1 MQQSRVKNNHTMSNT
16 EQIAHVRA
24 LEDGSYEAQP
34 LLDHL
39 HGVAELAQSYA
50 EHITDYPEF
59 GEIGYLLG
67 LLHDL
72 GKYQEGFQRYI
83 RQQSGLDPTLNGW
96 RTPHSPAGARYAY
109 ELKQVGGNQQL
120 LKILSLCI
128 GAHHRGLYDDSEWRG
143 QVIEPSDTKRAVAN
157 LVKGLKPEASQLEEL
172 LHKAS
177 LDKVTTVWNE
187 LDEKNYQLL
196 VRMLFSCLV
205 DADCL
210 DTERFMSPD
219 KSLVRQSAK
228 ASLEQMRAQLE
239 EYVSHFN
246 REGRINEA
254 RAAFLDQCRTHG
266 RTAKRKIYSL
276 TLPTGAGKTV
286 SSMMW
291 ALEHAIAQGCE
302 RIIYVIPYTSI
313 ITQTAQTFRDIFGA
327 DQVLEHHSDVD
338 AKERLDEAMEYTKLM
353 TENWDVPLVV
363 TTNVQFF
370 ESLYAHRVSRCRKLH
385 NICNSVVVFDEVQMF
400 PPRLLN
406 PILRVVESLHYA
418 FRVEPL
424 FCTATLPVFDKDILS
439 DSKRIGHEFFF
450 LEERIQEVVPYDA
463 GRFAPFDKVRYHWDL
478 LKLSTEELAE
488 RLTEH
493 ESFLCIVNS
502 RNDAARLYTALQ
514 AQDKSGEGLIHL
526 SRRMCSAHI
535 QERIEEIRRR
545 LKAGEPVR
553 VVSTQLVEAGVD
565 LDFPVVYRAMA
576 GLDSVMQ
583 AAGRCNREGRMAEP
597 GEVYIFR
604 LTDGTDIPGEMSWA
618 QGALEDLLD
627 RLTEQGAPQRA
638 EIERYYKA
646 FYNDVDCF
654 DNKKDKEVSKLLWDE
669 GDDRCEELRFD
680 YETASENFKYIEN
693 QDTPIVIPYGD
704 AGKAIIKKLQSN
716 LPLTR
721 QEYRQMNRLTV
732 GLKQKDCLTLRG
744 SISVSEGGIAYLTD
758 DKLYSAETGIQI
770 IDQTLIFMGV

>member
-1 MQQSRVKNNHTMSNT
+1 MNDT

-24 LEDGSYEAQP
+24 LEDGSYEMQP

-50 EHITDYPEF
+50 ERITTYPEF
-59 GEIGYLLG
+59 GKIGYLLG
-67 LLHDL
+67 ILHDL
-72 GKYQEGFQRYI
+72 GKYQAGFQRYI
-83 RQQSGLDPTLNGW
+83 RQQSGLDRTLNGW

-109 ELKQVGGNQQL
+109 NLKQAGGNQQL

-143 QVIEPSDTKRAVAN
+143 QVVRSSDTERAVAN
-157 LVKGLKPEASQLEEL
+157 LVKGLQPEASQLEEL

-177 LDKVTTVWNE
+177 LDKAAKAWNKI
-187 LDEKNYQLL
+187 DEDDYQLL

-205 DADCL
+205 DADFL

-219 KSLVRQSAK
+219 KSLVRQNAK
-228 ASLEQMRAQLE
+228 ASLKEMRKQLE

-246 REGRINEA
+246 CEGRINEA
-254 RAAFLDQCRTHG
+254 RAAFLDQCRNHG
-266 RTAKRKIYSL
+266 RTAQRKIYSL

-338 AKERLDEAMEYTKLM
+338 VKERPDEAMEYTKLM
-353 TENWDVPLVV
+353 TENWNVPLVV

-406 PILRVVESLHYA
+406 PILRVVESLHSA

-450 LEERIQEVVPYDA
+450 LKEPVQEVVPYDA
-463 GRFAPFDKVRYHWDL
+463 KLFAPFDKVSYHWDL
-478 LKLSTEELAE
+478 LRLSTEELAE
-488 RLTEH
+488 RLAQH

-502 RNDAARLYTALQ
+502 RNDAAHLYAALK

-535 QERIEEIRRR
+535 QERLEEIRHR

-604 LTDGTDIPGEMSWA
+604 LDETVSPGEMGWA

-627 RLTEQGAPQRA
+627 QLAEQGAPQR
-638 EIERYYKA
+638 EDIERYYKA

-654 DNKKDKEVSKLLWDE
+654 DKKKDKEVSKLLWDVD
-669 GDDRCEELRFD
+669 DDRCEELRFD
-680 YETASENFKYIEN
+680 YETASEYFKYIED
-693 QDTPIVIPYGD
+693 QSTSIVVPYD
-704 AGKAIIKKLQSN
+704 KAGIAIIKKLQSN
-716 LPLTR
+716 IPLTR
-721 QEYRQMNRLTV
+721 QEYRQMNRLTIS
-732 GLKQKDCLTLRG
+732 LYEKDCLTLG
-744 SISVSEGGIAYLTD
+744 SSISVSECGIAYLAD

>member
-1 MQQSRVKNNHTMSNT
+1 MSNT
-16 EQIAHVRA
+16 KQIAHVRA
-24 LEDGSYEAQP
+24 LKDGSYETQP

-50 EHITDYPEF
+50 ERITDYPEL

-72 GKYQEGFQRYI
+72 GKYQAGFQRYI
-83 RQQSGLDPTLNGW
+83 RQQSGLDPTLKGW

-109 ELKQVGGNQQL
+109 DLKQVGGNQQL

-128 GAHHRGLYDDSEWRG
+128 GAHHRGLYNASEWKG
-143 QVIEPSDTKRAVAN
+143 QVVDSSDTERAVAN
-157 LVKGLKPEASQLEEL
+157 LVKGLQPEASQLEEL

-177 LDKVTTVWNE
+177 LDKAATAWNE
-187 LDEKNYQLL
+187 QYQEDYQLL

-205 DADCL
+205 DADFL
-210 DTERFMSPD
+210 DTERFMTPD

-228 ASLEQMRAQLE
+228 ASLKQMRTQLE

-254 RAAFLDQCRTHG
+254 RAAFLDQCRNHG

-291 ALEHAIAQGCE
+291 ALEHAIAQRCE

-313 ITQTAQTFRDIFGA
+313 ITQTAQTFREIFGA

-338 AKERLDEAMEYTKLM
+338 VKERPDEALEYTKLM

-424 FCTATLPVFDKDILS
+424 FCTATLPVFDKNILA

-450 LEERIQEVVPYDA
+450 LEEPIQEVVPYDA
-463 GRFAPFDKVRYHWDL
+463 ERFAPFDKVRYHWDP

-502 RNDAARLYTALQ
+502 RKDADRLYTALQ
-514 AQDKSGEGLIHL
+514 AQEKASEGLIHL

-535 QERIEEIRRR
+535 QKRIEEIRRR

-597 GEVYIFR
+597 GEAYIFS
-604 LTDGTDIPGEMSWA
+604 LTDGTNALGEMNWA

-627 RLTEQGAPQRA
+627 RLAEQGAPQRE

-646 FYNDVDCF
+646 FYNDVTSF
-654 DNKKDKEVSKLLWDE
+654 DNKKDKEVSKRLWDV
-669 GDDRCEELRFD
+669 DDERCEELRFD
-680 YETASENFKYIEN
+680 YETASEYFRYIEN

-704 AGKAIIKKLQSN
+704 EGKAIIKKLQSN

-732 GLKQKDCLTLRG
+732 GLKQNDCLTLG
-744 SISVSEGGIAYLTD
+744 SSISVSESGIAYLTD
-758 DKLYSAETGIQI
+758 DKLYSTKTGIQI
-770 IDQTLIFMGV
+770 IDQTSTFMTA

>member
-1 MQQSRVKNNHTMSNT
+1 MSNT

-24 LEDGSYEAQP
+24 LEDGSYETQP

-50 EHITDYPEF
+50 ERITDYPEL

-109 ELKQVGGNQQL
+109 DLKQAGGSQQL

-128 GAHHRGLYDDSEWRG
+128 GAHHRGLYNDSEWRG
-143 QVIEPSDTKRAVAN
+143 QVVSSSDTKRAVAN
-157 LVKGLKPEASQLEEL
+157 LVKGLRPEANQLEEL

-177 LDKVTTVWNE
+177 LDKVATMWDK
-187 LDEKNYQLL
+187 LDEEDYQLL

-228 ASLEQMRAQLE
+228 ASLEQMLAQLE

-338 AKERLDEAMEYTKLM
+338 AKERADEAMEYTKLM

-424 FCTATLPVFDKDILS
+424 FCTATLPVFDKNILA

-450 LEERIQEVVPYDA
+450 LEEPIQEVVPYDA
-463 GRFAPFDKVRYHWDL
+463 ERFAPFDKVRYHWDPL
-478 LKLSTEELAE
+478 RLSTEELAE
-488 RLTEH
+488 RLGEH

-502 RNDAARLYTALQ
+502 RKDAARLYAALQ
-514 AQDKSGEGLIHL
+514 AQDKSSEGLIHL

-535 QERIEEIRRR
+535 QKRIEEIRHR
-545 LKAGEPVR
+545 LKDGEPVR
-553 VVSTQLVEAGVD
+553 VVSTPLVEAGVD

-583 AAGRCNREGRMAEP
+583 AAGRCNREGRMAAP

-627 RLTEQGAPQRA
+627 RLSEQGAPQRA
-638 EIERYYKA
+638 EIERYYQA

-669 GDDRCEELRFD
+669 GDDRCEGLRFE
-680 YETASENFKYIEN
+680 YETASENFRYIEN

-732 GLKQKDCLTLRG
+732 GLKQKDCLTLG
-744 SISVSEGGIAYLTD
+744 SSISVSECGIAYLAN

>member
-1 MQQSRVKNNHTMSNT
+1 MSNT

-24 LEDGSYEAQP
+24 LEDGSYETQP

-50 EHITDYPEF
+50 ERITDYPEL

-72 GKYQEGFQRYI
+72 GKYQAGFQRYI
-83 RQQSGLDPTLNGW
+83 RQESGLDPTLNGW

-109 ELKQVGGNQQL
+109 DLKQAGGSQQL

-128 GAHHRGLYDDSEWRG
+128 GAHHRGLYNDSEWRG
-143 QVIEPSDTKRAVAN
+143 QVVSSSDTKRAVAN
-157 LVKGLKPEASQLEEL
+157 LVKGLRPEANQLKEL

-177 LDKVTTVWNE
+177 LDKVATMWNE

-254 RAAFLDQCRTHG
+254 RAAFLDQCRNHG
-266 RTAKRKIYSL
+266 RTAQRKIYSL

-338 AKERLDEAMEYTKLM
+338 AKERPDEALEYTKLM

-424 FCTATLPVFDKDILS
+424 FCTATLPVFDKNILS

-450 LEERIQEVVPYDA
+450 LEEPIQEVVPYDA
-463 GRFAPFDKVRYHWDL
+463 ELFAPFDKVRYHWDL
-478 LKLSTEELAE
+478 LRLSTEELAE
-488 RLTEH
+488 RLAQH

-502 RNDAARLYTALQ
+502 RKDAARLYTALQ
-514 AQDKSGEGLIHL
+514 AQEKASEGLIHL

-604 LTDGTDIPGEMSWA
+604 LTDVTDIPGEMSWA

-627 RLTEQGAPQRA
+627 RLSEQGAPQRA
-638 EIERYYKA
+638 EIERYYQA
-646 FYNDVDCF
+646 FYNDVNSF
-654 DNKKDKEVSKLLWDE
+654 DNKKTQKEDKRVSPLLWDV
-669 GDDRCEELRFD
+669 DDKRCVGLRFE
-680 YETASENFKYIEN
+680 YETASENFRYIEN

-732 GLKQKDCLTLRG
+732 GLKQKDCLTLG
-744 SISVSEGGIAYLTD
+744 SSISVSECGIAYLAD

>member
-1 MQQSRVKNNHTMSNT
+1 MSNT

-24 LEDGSYEAQP
+24 LEDGSYETQP

-50 EHITDYPEF
+50 ERITDYPEL

-109 ELKQVGGNQQL
+109 DLKQAGTNKRL

-128 GAHHRGLYDDSEWRG
+128 GAHHRGLYNDSEWRG
-143 QVIEPSDTKRAVAN
+143 QVVSSSDTKRAVAN
-157 LVKGLKPEASQLEEL
+157 LVKGLRPEAHQLEEL

-177 LDKVTTVWNE
+177 LDKVTTIWDE

-205 DADCL
+205 DADFL

-254 RAAFLDQCRTHG
+254 RAAFLNQCRNHG
-266 RTAKRKIYSL
+266 RTAQRKIYSL

-338 AKERLDEAMEYTKLM
+338 AKERPDEALEYTKLM

-424 FCTATLPVFDKDILS
+424 FCTATLPVFDKNILA

-450 LEERIQEVVPYDA
+450 LEEPIQEVVPYDA
-463 GRFAPFDKVRYHWDL
+463 ERFAPFDKVRYHWDPL
-478 LKLSTEELAE
+478 RLSTEELAE
-488 RLTEH
+488 RLGEH
-493 ESFLCIVNS
+493 ESILCIVNS
-502 RNDAARLYTALQ
+502 RKDAARLYAALK

-535 QERIEEIRRR
+535 QKRIEEIRHR
-545 LKAGEPVR
+545 LKDGEPVR
-553 VVSTQLVEAGVD
+553 VVSTPLVEAGVD

-627 RLTEQGAPQRA
+627 RLTEQGAPQRG
-638 EIERYYKA
+638 EIERYYQA
-646 FYNDVDCF
+646 FYNDVNSF
-654 DNKKDKEVSKLLWDE
+654 DNKKTQKEDKRVSPLLWDV
-669 GDDRCEELRFD
+669 DDKRCEGLRFE
-680 YETASENFKYIEN
+680 YETASENFRYIEN

-704 AGKAIIKKLQSN
+704 AGRAIIKKLQSN

-744 SISVSEGGIAYLTD
+744 SISVNEGGIAYLTD
-758 DKLYSAETGIQI
+758 DTLYSTETGIQI
-770 IDQTLIFMGV
+770 IDQTSTFMTA

>member
-1 MQQSRVKNNHTMSNT
+1 MNNT

-24 LEDGSYEAQP
+24 LADGSYETQP

-50 EHITDYPEF
+50 ERITDYPEL

-109 ELKQVGGNQQL
+109 DLKQAGGNQQL

-128 GAHHRGLYDDSEWRG
+128 GAHHRGLYDDAEWRG
-143 QVIEPSDTKRAVAN
+143 QVVSSSDTKRAVAD
-157 LVKGLKPEASQLEEL
+157 LVKGLQPEAHQLEEL

-177 LDKVTTVWNE
+177 LDKVATVWDKLYE
-187 LDEKNYQLL
+187 EDYQLL

-205 DADCL
+205 DADFL

-219 KSLVRQSAK
+219 KSLVRQNAK
-228 ASLEQMRAQLE
+228 ASLKQMRAQLE
-239 EYVSHFN
+239 KYVSHFN

-254 RAAFLDQCRTHG
+254 RAAFLDQCRNHG

-338 AKERLDEAMEYTKLM
+338 AKERADEALEYTKLM

-424 FCTATLPVFDKDILS
+424 FCTATLPVFDKNILA

-450 LEERIQEVVPYDA
+450 LKERIQEVVPYDA
-463 GRFAPFDKVRYHWDL
+463 ERFAPFDKVRYHWDPL
-478 LKLSTEELAE
+478 RLSTEELAE
-488 RLTEH
+488 RLGEH
-493 ESFLCIVNS
+493 KSFLCIVNS
-502 RNDAARLYTALQ
+502 RKDAARLHAALK
-514 AQDKSGEGLIHL
+514 AQDKSSEGLIHL

-535 QERIEEIRRR
+535 QERIEEIRHR
-545 LKAGEPVR
+545 LKDGEPVR
-553 VVSTQLVEAGVD
+553 VVSTPLVEAGVD

-627 RLTEQGAPQRA
+627 RLTEQGAPQRG
-638 EIERYYKA
+638 EIERYYQA
-646 FYNDVDCF
+646 FYNDVNSF
-654 DNKKDKEVSKLLWDE
+654 DNKKTQKEDKRVSPLLWDV
-669 GDDRCEELRFD
+669 DDKRCEGLRFE
-680 YETASENFKYIEN
+680 YETASENFRYIEN

-732 GLKQKDCLTLRG
+732 GLKQKDCLTLG
-744 SISVSEGGIAYLTD
+744 SSISVSECGIAYLAD

>member
-1 MQQSRVKNNHTMSNT
+1 MSNT

-24 LEDGSYEAQP
+24 LENGSYETQP

-50 EHITDYPEF
+50 ERITDYPEL

-72 GKYQEGFQRYI
+72 GKYQAGFQRYI

-109 ELKQVGGNQQL
+109 DLKQVGGNQQL

-143 QVIEPSDTKRAVAN
+143 QVVRSSDTERAVAD
-157 LVKGLKPEASQLEEL
+157 LVRGLQPEASQLEEP

-177 LDKVTTVWNE
+177 LDKVATVWNE
-187 LDEKNYQLL
+187 LDEDDYQLL

-205 DADCL
+205 DADFL
-210 DTERFMSPD
+210 DTERFMTPD
-219 KSLVRQSAK
+219 KSLVRQNAK
-228 ASLEQMRAQLE
+228 ASPEEMRKQLEQMRAQLE

-254 RAAFLDQCRTHG
+254 RAAFLDQCRNHG
-266 RTAKRKIYSL
+266 RTAQRKIYSL

-338 AKERLDEAMEYTKLM
+338 VKERPDEALEYTKLM

-424 FCTATLPVFDKDILS
+424 FCTATLPVFDKNILA

-450 LEERIQEVVPYDA
+450 LEEPIQEVVPYDA
-463 GRFAPFDKVRYHWDL
+463 ERFAPFDKVRYHWDPL
-478 LKLSTEELAE
+478 RLSTEELAE

-502 RNDAARLYTALQ
+502 RKDAARLYTALQ
-514 AQDKSGEGLIHL
+514 AQEKASEGLIHL

-535 QERIEEIRRR
+535 QKRIEEIRHR

-597 GEVYIFR
+597 GEVYIFS
-604 LTDGTDIPGEMSWA
+604 LTDGTNALGEMNWA

-627 RLTEQGAPQRA
+627 RLAEQGAPQRE
-638 EIERYYKA
+638 EIECYYKA

-654 DNKKDKEVSKLLWDE
+654 DNRMTRREDKRISPLLWDVD
-669 GDDRCEELRFD
+669 DDRCEELRFD
-680 YETASENFKYIEN
+680 YETASEYFRYIEN

-704 AGKAIIKKLQSN
+704 EGKAIIKKLQSN

-732 GLKQKDCLTLRG
+732 GLKQNDCLTLG
-744 SISVSEGGIAYLTD
+744 SSISVSESGIAYLTD
-758 DKLYSAETGIQI
+758 DKLYSTKTGIQI
-770 IDQTLIFMGV
+770 IDQTSTFMTA

>member
-1 MQQSRVKNNHTMSNT
+1 MSNT

-24 LEDGSYEAQP
+24 LEDGSYETQP

-39 HGVAELAQSYA
+39 HGVAEMAQSYA
-50 EHITDYPEF
+50 ERITDYPEL

-72 GKYQEGFQRYI
+72 GKYQAGFQRYI

-109 ELKQVGGNQQL
+109 DLKHVGGNQLL

-143 QVIEPSDTKRAVAN
+143 QVVEPRDTERAVAD
-157 LVKGLKPEASQLEEL
+157 LVRGLQPEASQLEEL

-177 LDKVTTVWNE
+177 LDKVATVWNE
-187 LDEKNYQLL
+187 LDEDDYQLL

-205 DADCL
+205 DADFL
-210 DTERFMSPD
+210 DTERFMTPD
-219 KSLVRQSAK
+219 KSLVRQNAK
-228 ASLEQMRAQLE
+228 ASLKQMRAQLE

-254 RAAFLDQCRTHG
+254 RAAFLDQCRNHG

-291 ALEHAIAQGCE
+291 ALEHAIAKGCE

-338 AKERLDEAMEYTKLM
+338 IKERPDEAMEYTKLM
-353 TENWDVPLVV
+353 TENWDVPLIV

-424 FCTATLPVFDKDILS
+424 FCTATLPVFDEDILS
-439 DSKRIGHEFFF
+439 DTNRIGHEFFF
-450 LEERIQEVVPYDA
+450 LEEPIQEVVPYDA
-463 GRFAPFDKVRYHWDL
+463 KLFAPFDKVRYHWDPL
-478 LKLSTEELAE
+478 RLSTEELAE
-488 RLTEH
+488 RLIEH

-514 AQDKSGEGLIHL
+514 AQEKSGEGLIHL

-597 GEVYIFR
+597 GEVYIFS
-604 LTDGTDIPGEMSWA
+604 LTDGTNALGEMSWA
-618 QGALEDLLD
+618 QGALEDLLN
-627 RLTEQGAPQRA
+627 RLAQQGAPQRE

-654 DNKKDKEVSKLLWDE
+654 DNKKDKEVSKRLWGEDN
-669 GDDRCEELRFD
+669 DRCEELRFD
-680 YETASENFKYIEN
+680 YETASGYFKYIED
-693 QDTPIVIPYGD
+693 QSTAIVVPYGD

-732 GLKQKDCLTLRG
+732 SLYEKDCLTLG
-744 SISVSEGGIAYLTD
+744 SSISVSESGIAYLAD
-758 DKLYSAETGIQI
+758 DKLYSAKTGIQI

>member
-1 MQQSRVKNNHTMSNT
+1 MSNT

-24 LEDGSYEAQP
+24 LEDGSYETQP

-39 HGVAELAQSYA
+39 HGVAEMAQSYA
-50 EHITDYPEF
+50 ERITDYPEL

-72 GKYQEGFQRYI
+72 GKYQAGFQRYI
-83 RQQSGLDPTLNGW
+83 RQQSGLDPTLSGW

-109 ELKQVGGNQQL
+109 DLTQEGGNQQL

-143 QVIEPSDTKRAVAN
+143 QVVEPRDTERAVAD
-157 LVKGLKPEASQLEEL
+157 LVRGLQPEASQLEEL

-177 LDKVTTVWNE
+177 LDKVATVWNE
-187 LDEKNYQLL
+187 LDEDDYQLL

-205 DADCL
+205 DADFL

-219 KSLVRQSAK
+219 KSFARQNAK
-228 ASLEQMRAQLE
+228 ASLKEMRAQLE

-254 RAAFLDQCRTHG
+254 RAAFLDQCRNHG

-291 ALEHAIAQGCE
+291 ALEHAIAKGCE

-338 AKERLDEAMEYTKLM
+338 VKERADEAMEYTKLM
-353 TENWDVPLVV
+353 TENWDVPLIV

-424 FCTATLPVFDKDILS
+424 FCTATLPVFDEDILS
-439 DSKRIGHEFFF
+439 DTNRIGHEFFF
-450 LEERIQEVVPYDA
+450 LEEPIQEVVPYDA
-463 GRFAPFDKVRYHWDL
+463 KLFAPFDKVRYHWDPL
-478 LKLSTEELAE
+478 RLSTEELAE
-488 RLTEH
+488 RLTKH

-502 RNDAARLYTALQ
+502 RNDAARLYTALH

-535 QERIEEIRRR
+535 QERIEEIRHR

-597 GEVYIFR
+597 GEVYIFS
-604 LTDGTDIPGEMSWA
+604 LTDGTNALGEMSWA

-627 RLTEQGAPQRA
+627 RLAQQGAPQRE

-654 DNKKDKEVSKLLWDE
+654 DNKKDKEVSKRLWGEDN
-669 GDDRCEELRFD
+669 DRCEELRFD
-680 YETASENFKYIEN
+680 YETASEFFRYIED
-693 QDTPIVIPYGD
+693 QSTSIVVPYGKE
-704 AGKAIIKKLQSN
+704 GKAIVKKLQSN
-716 LPLTR
+716 IPLTR

-732 GLKQKDCLTLRG
+732 SLYEKDCLTLG
-744 SISVSEGGIAYLTD
+744 SSISVSESGIAYLAD

>member
-1 MQQSRVKNNHTMSNT
+1 MNDT

-24 LEDGSYEAQP
+24 LENGSYETQP

-50 EHITDYPEF
+50 ERITDDPEL

-72 GKYQEGFQRYI
+72 GKYQDGFQRYI
-83 RQQSGLDPTLNGW
+83 RQQSGLDPTLSGW
-96 RTPHSPAGARYAY
+96 RTPHSPAGAHYAY
-109 ELKQVGGNQQL
+109 DLKQVGGNQQL

-128 GAHHRGLYDDSEWRG
+128 GAHHRGLYDASEWKG
-143 QVIEPSDTKRAVAN
+143 QVVDSSDTKRAVAN
-157 LVKGLKPEASQLEEL
+157 LVKGLQPEASQLEEL

-177 LDKVTTVWNE
+177 LDKVAKAWNKI
-187 LDEKNYQLL
+187 DEDDYQLL
-196 VRMLFSCLV
+196 IRMLFSCLV

-239 EYVSHFN
+239 ESVSHFN

-254 RAAFLDQCRTHG
+254 RAAFLDQCRNHG
-266 RTAKRKIYSL
+266 RTAQRKIYSL

-327 DQVLEHHSDVD
+327 NQVLEHHSDVD
-338 AKERLDEAMEYTKLM
+338 VKERPDEALEYTKLM

-406 PILRVVESLHYA
+406 PILRVVESLHSA

-424 FCTATLPVFDKDILS
+424 FCTATLPVFDENILS

-450 LEERIQEVVPYDA
+450 LKEPVQEVVPYDA
-463 GRFAPFDKVRYHWDL
+463 KLFAPFDKVRYHWDPL
-478 LKLSTEELAE
+478 RLSTEELAE
-488 RLTEH
+488 QLAQH

-502 RNDAARLYTALQ
+502 RKDAARLYAALK
-514 AQDKSGEGLIHL
+514 AQDKSCEGLIHL

-604 LTDGTDIPGEMSWA
+604 LTDGTDTLGEMSWA
-618 QGALEDLLD
+618 QGALEDRLD
-627 RLTEQGAPQRA
+627 RLAEQGAPQRE

-646 FYNDVDCF
+646 FYNDVGSF

-669 GDDRCEELRFD
+669 GDDRCEGLRFD
-680 YETASENFKYIEN
+680 YETASEYFRYIEN

-716 LPLTR
+716 IPLTR
-721 QEYRQMNRLTV
+721 QEYRQMNRLTIS
-732 GLKQKDCLTLRG
+732 LYENDCLTLG
-744 SISVSEGGIAYLTD
+744 SSISVSESGIAYLTD
-758 DKLYSAETGIQI
+758 DKLYSTETGIQI
-770 IDQTLIFMGV
+770 ID

>member
-1 MQQSRVKNNHTMSNT
+1 MNDT

-24 LEDGSYEAQP
+24 LENGSYETQP

-50 EHITDYPEF
+50 ERITDDPEL

-83 RQQSGLDPTLNGW
+83 RQQSGLDPTLSGW

-109 ELKQVGGNQQL
+109 NLKQVGGNQQL

-128 GAHHRGLYDDSEWRG
+128 GAHHRGLYDASEWKG
-143 QVIEPSDTKRAVAN
+143 QVVDSSDTKRAVAN

-172 LHKAS
+172 LYKAS
-177 LDKVTTVWNE
+177 LDKVAKAWNKI
-187 LDEKNYQLL
+187 DEDDYQLL

-205 DADCL
+205 DADFL
-210 DTERFMSPD
+210 DTERFMTPD

-254 RAAFLDQCRTHG
+254 RAAFLDQCRNHG
-266 RTAKRKIYSL
+266 RTAQRKIYSL

-338 AKERLDEAMEYTKLM
+338 VKERPDEAMEYTKLM

-406 PILRVVESLHYA
+406 PILRVVESLHSA

-439 DSKRIGHEFFF
+439 DSKRFGHEFFF
-450 LEERIQEVVPYDA
+450 LKEPVQEVVPYDA
-463 GRFAPFDKVRYHWDL
+463 KLFAPFDKVRYHWDL

-488 RLTEH
+488 RLAQH

-502 RNDAARLYTALQ
+502 RNDAARLYAALK

-535 QERIEEIRRR
+535 QERLEEIRRR

-604 LTDGTDIPGEMSWA
+604 LTDGTDTLGEMSWA

-627 RLTEQGAPQRA
+627 RLAEQEAPQRA

-654 DNKKDKEVSKLLWDE
+654 DNKKDKEVSKRLW
-669 GDDRCEELRFD
+669 GDYNDRCEELRFD
-680 YETASENFKYIEN
+680 YETASEFFKYIED
-693 QDTPIVIPYGD
+693 QSTSIVVPYD
-704 AGKAIIKKLQSN
+704 KAGIAIIKKLQSN
-716 LPLTR
+716 IPLTR

-732 GLKQKDCLTLRG
+732 SLYENDCLTLG
-744 SISVSEGGIAYLTD
+744 SSISVSESGIAYLTD
-758 DKLYSAETGIQI
+758 DKLYSTKTGIQI
-770 IDQTLIFMGV
+770 IDQTSTFMTA

>member
-1 MQQSRVKNNHTMSNT
+1 MSNT

-24 LEDGSYEAQP
+24 LEDGSYETQP

-39 HGVAELAQSYA
+39 YGVAELAQSYA
-50 EHITDYPEF
+50 ERITTYPEL
-59 GEIGYLLG
+59 GEIGCLLG

-109 ELKQVGGNQQL
+109 DLKQVGGNQQL

-128 GAHHRGLYDDSEWRG
+128 GAHHRGLYNDSEWRG
-143 QVIEPSDTKRAVAN
+143 QVVSSSDTKRAVAN
-157 LVKGLKPEASQLEEL
+157 LVKGLQPEASQLEEL

-177 LDKVTTVWNE
+177 LDKAAAVWDE
-187 LDEKNYQLL
+187 LNEKNYQLL

-254 RAAFLDQCRTHG
+254 RAAFLDQCRNHG
-266 RTAKRKIYSL
+266 RTAQRKIYSL

-338 AKERLDEAMEYTKLM
+338 AKERSDEALEYTKLM

-370 ESLYAHRVSRCRKLH
+370 ESLYANRVSRCRKLH

-406 PILRVVESLHYA
+406 PILRVVESLHSA
-418 FRVEPL
+418 FRVDPL

-463 GRFAPFDKVRYHWDL
+463 ERFAPFDKVRYHWNPL
-478 LKLSTEELAE
+478 RLSTEELAE
-488 RLTEH
+488 RLGEH

-502 RNDAARLYTALQ
+502 RKDAARLHAALK
-514 AQDKSGEGLIHL
+514 AQDKSSEGLIHL

-535 QERIEEIRRR
+535 QERIEEIRHR
-545 LKAGEPVR
+545 LKDGEPVR
-553 VVSTQLVEAGVD
+553 VVSTPLVEAGVD

-604 LTDGTDIPGEMSWA
+604 LTDVTDIPGEMSWA

-627 RLTEQGAPQRA
+627 RLSEQGAPQRA
-638 EIERYYKA
+638 EIERYYQA
-646 FYNDVDCF
+646 FYNDVNSF
-654 DNKKDKEVSKLLWDE
+654 DNKKTQKEDKRVSPLLWDV
-669 GDDRCEELRFD
+669 DDKRCEGLRFE
-680 YETASENFKYIEN
+680 YETASENFRYIEN

-704 AGKAIIKKLQSN
+704 AGKAIIKKLQNN

-732 GLKQKDCLTLRG
+732 GLKQKDCLTLEG
-744 SISVSEGGIAYLTD
+744 SISVNDSGIAYLTD
-758 DKLYSAETGIQI
+758 DKLYSTETGIQI
-770 IDQTLIFMGV
+770 IDRTSTFETA

>member
-1 MQQSRVKNNHTMSNT
+1 MNDT

-24 LEDGSYEAQP
+24 LEDSSYETQA

-50 EHITDYPEF
+50 ERITDYPEL

-83 RQQSGLDPTLNGW
+83 RQQSGLDPTLSGW

-109 ELKQVGGNQQL
+109 DLKQVGGNQQL

-128 GAHHRGLYDDSEWRG
+128 GAHHRGLYNASEWKG
-143 QVIEPSDTKRAVAN
+143 QVVDSSDTKRAVAD
-157 LVKGLKPEASQLEEL
+157 LVKGLKLEASQLEEL

-177 LDKVTTVWNE
+177 LDKVTKAWNKIE
-187 LDEKNYQLL
+187 EEDYQLL

-205 DADCL
+205 DADFL

-228 ASLEQMRAQLE
+228 ASLKQMRAQLE

-254 RAAFLDQCRTHG
+254 RAAFLDQCRNHG

-338 AKERLDEAMEYTKLM
+338 VKERLDEALEYTKLM

-406 PILRVVESLHYA
+406 PILRVVESLHSA

-439 DSKRIGHEFFF
+439 DSKRIGHKFFF
-450 LEERIQEVVPYDA
+450 LEEPIQEVVPYDA
-463 GRFAPFDKVRYHWDL
+463 KLFAPFDKVRYHWDP

-488 RLTEH
+488 RLAQH

-514 AQDKSGEGLIHL
+514 AQEKSGEGLIHL

-597 GEVYIFR
+597 GEVYIFS
-604 LTDGTDIPGEMSWA
+604 LTDGTNALGEMNWA

-627 RLTEQGAPQRA
+627 RLAEQGAPQRE
-638 EIERYYKA
+638 EIECYYKA
-646 FYNDVDCF
+646 FYNDVVSF
-654 DNKKDKEVSKLLWDE
+654 DNKKDKEVSKRLWGEDN
-669 GDDRCEELRFD
+669 DRCEELRFD
-680 YETASENFKYIEN
+680 YETASEYFKYIED
-693 QDTPIVIPYGD
+693 QSTSIVVPYD
-704 AGKAIIKKLQSN
+704 KAGKAIIKKLQSN

-732 GLKQKDCLTLRG
+732 SLYENDCLTLEG
-744 SISVSEGGIAYLTD
+744 SISVNDSGIAYLTD
-758 DKLYSAETGIQI
+758 DKLYSTETGIQI
-770 IDQTLIFMGV
+770 IDQTSTFMTA

>member
-1 MQQSRVKNNHTMSNT
+1 MSNT

-24 LEDGSYEAQP
+24 LEDGSYETQP

-50 EHITDYPEF
+50 ERITDYPEL

-109 ELKQVGGNQQL
+109 DLKQAGGSQQL

-128 GAHHRGLYDDSEWRG
+128 GAHHRGLYNDSEWRG
-143 QVIEPSDTKRAVAN
+143 QVVSSSDTKRAVAN
-157 LVKGLKPEASQLEEL
+157 LVKGLRPEAHQLEEL

-177 LDKVTTVWNE
+177 LDKVTTIWDE

-205 DADCL
+205 DADFL

-254 RAAFLDQCRTHG
+254 RAAFLDQCRNHG

-338 AKERLDEAMEYTKLM
+338 AKERPDEALEYTKLM

-424 FCTATLPVFDKDILS
+424 FCTATLPVFDKNILA

-450 LEERIQEVVPYDA
+450 LEEPIQEVVPYDA
-463 GRFAPFDKVRYHWDL
+463 ERFAPFDKVRYHWDPL
-478 LKLSTEELAE
+478 RLSTEELAE
-488 RLTEH
+488 RLGEH

-502 RNDAARLYTALQ
+502 RKDAARLYAALK

-535 QERIEEIRRR
+535 QKRIEEIHHR
-545 LKAGEPVR
+545 LKDGEPVR
-553 VVSTQLVEAGVD
+553 VVSTPLVEAGVD

-627 RLTEQGAPQRA
+627 RLSEQGAPQRA
-638 EIERYYKA
+638 EIECYYKA

-654 DNKKDKEVSKLLWDE
+654 DNRMTRREDKRISKLLWDVD
-669 GDDRCEELRFD
+669 DDRCKELRFD
-680 YETASENFKYIEN
+680 YETASEYFKYIED
-693 QDTPIVIPYGD
+693 QSTSIVVPYD
-704 AGKAIIKKLQSN
+704 KAGKAIIKKLQSN
-716 LPLTR
+716 LSLTR

-732 GLKQKDCLTLRG
+732 GLYENDCLTLG
-744 SISVSEGGIAYLTD
+744 SSISVSESGIAYLTD
-758 DKLYSAETGIQI
+758 DKLYSTETGIQI
-770 IDQTLIFMGV
+770 IDRTLIFTTA

>member
-1 MQQSRVKNNHTMSNT
+1 MNDT
-16 EQIAHVRA
+16 EQIAHVRV
-24 LEDGSYEAQP
+24 LEDDSYETQP

-50 EHITDYPEF
+50 ERITDDPEL

-72 GKYQEGFQRYI
+72 GKYQEGFQCYI

-109 ELKQVGGNQQL
+109 DLKQVGGNQQL

-143 QVIEPSDTKRAVAN
+143 QVVRSSDTKRAVAN
-157 LVKGLKPEASQLEEL
+157 LVKGLKLEASQLEEL

-177 LDKVTTVWNE
+177 LDKATKAWNKI
-187 LDEKNYQLL
+187 DEDDYQLL
-196 VRMLFSCLV
+196 IRMLFSCLV
-205 DADCL
+205 DADFL

-219 KSLVRQSAK
+219 KSLARQSAK
-228 ASLEQMRAQLE
+228 ASLKEMRKKLE

-254 RAAFLDQCRTHG
+254 RAAFLDQCRNHG
-266 RTAKRKIYSL
+266 RTAQRKIYSL

-313 ITQTAQTFRDIFGA
+313 ITQTAQTFREIFGV

-338 AKERLDEAMEYTKLM
+338 VKERPDEAMEYTKLM
-353 TENWDVPLVV
+353 TENWDVPLIV

-450 LEERIQEVVPYDA
+450 LEEPVQEVVPYDA
-463 GRFAPFDKVRYHWDL
+463 ERFAPFDKVRYHWDPL
-478 LKLSTEELAE
+478 RLSTEELAE
-488 RLTEH
+488 RLAQH

-514 AQDKSGEGLIHL
+514 AQDKSGDGLIHL

-597 GEVYIFR
+597 GEVYIFS
-604 LTDGTDIPGEMSWA
+604 LTDGTKALGEMSWA

-627 RLTEQGAPQRA
+627 RLAEQGAPQRE

-654 DNKKDKEVSKLLWDE
+654 DNKRDKEVSKQLWDVD
-669 GDDRCEELRFD
+669 DDRCEELRFD
-680 YETASENFKYIEN
+680 YETASEYFKYIED
-693 QDTPIVIPYGD
+693 QSTSIVVPYD
-704 AGKAIIKKLQSN
+704 KAGKAIIKKLQSN
-716 LPLTR
+716 IPLTR
-721 QEYRQMNRLTV
+721 QEYRQMNRLTIS
-732 GLKQKDCLTLRG
+732 LYENDCLTLG
-744 SISVSEGGIAYLTD
+744 SSISVSESGIAYLTD
-758 DKLYSAETGIQI
+758 DKLYSTKTGIQV
-770 IDQTLIFMGV
+770 IDQTSTFMTA

>member
-1 MQQSRVKNNHTMSNT
+1 MSNT

-24 LEDGSYEAQP
+24 LEDGSYETQP

-50 EHITDYPEF
+50 ERITDYPEL
-59 GEIGYLLG
+59 GEIGYMLG

-72 GKYQEGFQRYI
+72 GKYQAGFQRYI

-109 ELKQVGGNQQL
+109 DLKQAGGNQQL

-143 QVIEPSDTKRAVAN
+143 QVVSSSDTKRAVAN
-157 LVKGLKPEASQLEEL
+157 LVKGLQPEASQLEEL

-177 LDKVTTVWNE
+177 LDKVTTVWDE

-196 VRMLFSCLV
+196 VRILFSCLV
-205 DADCL
+205 DADFL

-338 AKERLDEAMEYTKLM
+338 AKERLDEALEYTKLM

-439 DSKRIGHEFFF
+439 DSKRFGHEFFF
-450 LEERIQEVVPYDA
+450 LKEPVQEVVPYDA
-463 GRFAPFDKVRYHWDL
+463 ELFAPFDKVRYHWDL

-488 RLTEH
+488 RLGEH

-502 RNDAARLYTALQ
+502 RDDAARLYAALQ
-514 AQDKSGEGLIHL
+514 VQDKSVEGLIHL

-535 QERIEEIRRR
+535 QERIEEIRHR
-545 LKAGEPVR
+545 LKDGEPVR
-553 VVSTQLVEAGVD
+553 VISTPLVEAGVD

-627 RLTEQGAPQRA
+627 RLSEQGTPQRA
-638 EIERYYKA
+638 EIERYYQA
-646 FYNDVDCF
+646 FYNDVNSF

-669 GDDRCEELRFD
+669 GDDRCEGLRFED
-680 YETASENFKYIEN
+680 ETASENFRYIEN

-732 GLKQKDCLTLRG
+732 GLKQKDCLTLG
-744 SISVSEGGIAYLTD
+744 SSISVSECGIAYLAD

-770 IDQTLIFMGV
+770 IDQTSTFLKV

>member
-1 MQQSRVKNNHTMSNT
+1 MNDT
-16 EQIAHVRA
+16 EQIAHVRV
-24 LEDGSYEAQP
+24 LEDDSYETQP

-39 HGVAELAQSYA
+39 HGVAEMAQSYA
-50 EHITDYPEF
+50 ERITDYPEL

-120 LKILSLCI
+120 IKILSLCI

-143 QVIEPSDTKRAVAN
+143 QVVRSSDTERAVAN
-157 LVKGLKPEASQLEEL
+157 LVKGLKLEASQLEEL

-177 LDKVTTVWNE
+177 LDKATKAWNKI
-187 LDEKNYQLL
+187 DEDDYQLL
-196 VRMLFSCLV
+196 IRMLFSCLV
-205 DADCL
+205 DADFL

-219 KSLVRQSAK
+219 KSLARQSAK
-228 ASLEQMRAQLE
+228 ASLKEMRKKLE

-254 RAAFLDQCRTHG
+254 RAAVLDQCRNPG
-266 RTAKRKIYSL
+266 RTAQRKIYSL

-313 ITQTAQTFRDIFGA
+313 ITQTAQTFREIFGV

-338 AKERLDEAMEYTKLM
+338 VKERPDEAMEYTKLM
-353 TENWDVPLVV
+353 TENWDVPLIV

-385 NICNSVVVFDEVQMF
+385 HICNSVVVFDEVQMF

-450 LEERIQEVVPYDA
+450 LEEPVQEVVPYDVE
-463 GRFAPFDKVRYHWDL
+463 RFAPFDKVRYHWDPL
-478 LKLSTEELAE
+478 RLSTEELAE
-488 RLTEH
+488 RLAQH

-502 RNDAARLYTALQ
+502 RKDAARLYAALQ
-514 AQDKSGEGLIHL
+514 AQDKSGDGLIHL

-597 GEVYIFR
+597 GEVYIFS
-604 LTDGTDIPGEMSWA
+604 LTDGTNALGEMSWA

-627 RLTEQGAPQRA
+627 RLAEQGTPQRE
-638 EIERYYKA
+638 EIERYYRA

-654 DNKKDKEVSKLLWDE
+654 DNKRDKEVSKRLWDVD
-669 GDDRCEELRFD
+669 DDRCEELRFD
-680 YETASENFKYIEN
+680 YETASEYFKYIED
-693 QDTPIVIPYGD
+693 QSTSIVVPYD
-704 AGKAIIKKLQSN
+704 KAGKAIIKKLQSN
-716 LPLTR
+716 IPLTR
-721 QEYRQMNRLTV
+721 QEYRQMNRLTIS
-732 GLKQKDCLTLRG
+732 LYENDCLTLG
-744 SISVSEGGIAYLTD
+744 SSISVSESGIAYLTD
-758 DKLYSAETGIQI
+758 DKLYSTKTGIQI
-770 IDQTLIFMGV
+770 IDQTSTFMTA

>member
-1 MQQSRVKNNHTMSNT
+1 MSNT

-24 LEDGSYEAQP
+24 LEDGSYETQP

-39 HGVAELAQSYA
+39 HGVAEMAQSYA
-50 EHITDYPEF
+50 ERITDYPEL

-72 GKYQEGFQRYI
+72 GKYQAGFQRYI

-96 RTPHSPAGARYAY
+96 RTPHSPAGARYTY
-109 ELKQVGGNQQL
+109 DLKHVGGNQLL

-143 QVIEPSDTKRAVAN
+143 QVVEPRDTERAVAD
-157 LVKGLKPEASQLEEL
+157 LVRGLQPEASQLEEL

-177 LDKVTTVWNE
+177 LDKVATVWNE
-187 LDEKNYQLL
+187 LDEDDYQLL

-205 DADCL
+205 DADFL
-210 DTERFMSPD
+210 DTERFMTPD
-219 KSLVRQSAK
+219 KSLVRQNVK
-228 ASLEQMRAQLE
+228 ASLKQMRAQLE

-254 RAAFLDQCRTHG
+254 RAAFLDQCRNHG

-291 ALEHAIAQGCE
+291 ALEHAIAKGCE

-338 AKERLDEAMEYTKLM
+338 IKERPDEAMEYTKLM
-353 TENWDVPLVV
+353 TENWDVPLIV

-406 PILRVVESLHYA
+406 PILRVVESLHNV

-424 FCTATLPVFDKDILS
+424 FCTATLPVFDEDILS
-439 DSKRIGHEFFF
+439 DTNRIGHEFFF
-450 LEERIQEVVPYDA
+450 LKESIQEVVPYDA
-463 GRFAPFDKVRYHWDL
+463 KLFAPFDKVRYNWDL

-514 AQDKSGEGLIHL
+514 AQEKSGEGLIHL

-597 GEVYIFR
+597 GEVYIFS
-604 LTDGTDIPGEMSWA
+604 LTDGTNALGEMSWA
-618 QGALEDLLD
+618 QGALEDLLN
-627 RLTEQGAPQRA
+627 RLAQQGAPQRE

-654 DNKKDKEVSKLLWDE
+654 DNKRDKEVSKRLWGEDN
-669 GDDRCEELRFD
+669 DRCEELRFD
-680 YETASENFKYIEN
+680 YETASEYFKYIEN
-693 QDTPIVIPYGD
+693 QDTPIVVPYD
-704 AGKAIIKKLQSN
+704 KAGKAIIKKLQSN

-732 GLKQKDCLTLRG
+732 SLYEKDCLTLG
-744 SISVSEGGIAYLTD
+744 SSISVSESGIAYLAD

>member
-1 MQQSRVKNNHTMSNT
+1 M
-16 EQIAHVRA
+16 
-24 LEDGSYEAQP
+24 
-34 LLDHL
+34 
-39 HGVAELAQSYA
+39 AELAQSYA
-50 EHITDYPEF
+50 ERITDDREI

-72 GKYQEGFQRYI
+72 GKYQAGFQRYI
-83 RQQSGLDPTLNGW
+83 RQQSGLDPTLSGW

-109 ELKQVGGNQQL
+109 DLKHVGGNQLL

-143 QVIEPSDTKRAVAN
+143 QVVRSSDTERAVAD
-157 LVKGLKPEASQLEEL
+157 LVRGLQPEASQLEEL

-177 LDKVTTVWNE
+177 LDKVATVWNE
-187 LDEKNYQLL
+187 LDEDDYQLL

-205 DADCL
+205 DADFL
-210 DTERFMSPD
+210 DTERFMTPD

-228 ASLEQMRAQLE
+228 ASPEEMRKQLEEMRAQLE

-254 RAAFLDQCRTHG
+254 RAAFLDQCRNHG

-291 ALEHAIAQGCE
+291 ALEHAIAKGCE

-338 AKERLDEAMEYTKLM
+338 IKERPDEAMEYTKLM
-353 TENWDVPLVV
+353 TENWDVPLIV

-424 FCTATLPVFDKDILS
+424 FCTATLPVFDEDILS
-439 DSKRIGHEFFF
+439 DTNRIGHEFFF
-450 LEERIQEVVPYDA
+450 LEEPIQEVVPYDA
-463 GRFAPFDKVRYHWDL
+463 KLFAPFDKVRYHWDPL
-478 LKLSTEELAE
+478 RLSTEELAE
-488 RLTEH
+488 RLTKH

-502 RNDAARLYTALQ
+502 RNDAARLYTALH
-514 AQDKSGEGLIHL
+514 AQEKSGEGLIHL

-597 GEVYIFR
+597 GEVYIFS
-604 LTDGTDIPGEMSWA
+604 LTDGTNALGEMSWA
-618 QGALEDLLD
+618 QGALEDLLN
-627 RLTEQGAPQRA
+627 RLAQQGAPQRE

-654 DNKKDKEVSKLLWDE
+654 DNKKDKEVSKRLWGEDN
-669 GDDRCEELRFD
+669 DRCEELRFD
-680 YETASENFKYIEN
+680 YETASEYFKYIED
-693 QDTPIVIPYGD
+693 QSTAIVVPYGD
-704 AGKAIIKKLQSN
+704 AGKAIVKKLQN
-716 LPLTR
+716 NIPLTR
-721 QEYRQMNRLTV
+721 QEYRQMNRLTIS
-732 GLKQKDCLTLRG
+732 LYEKDCLTLG
-744 SISVSEGGIAYLTD
+744 SSISVSESGIAYLTN
-758 DKLYSAETGIQI
+758 DKLYSSETGIQI

>member
-1 MQQSRVKNNHTMSNT
+1 MSNT

-24 LEDGSYEAQP
+24 LEDGSYETQP

-50 EHITDYPEF
+50 EHITDYPEL

-72 GKYQEGFQRYI
+72 GKYQEGFQQYI

-109 ELKQVGGNQQL
+109 DLKQVGGNQQL

-143 QVIEPSDTKRAVAN
+143 QVVSSSDTKRAVAN
-157 LVKGLKPEASQLEEL
+157 LVKGLQPEASQLEEL

-177 LDKVTTVWNE
+177 LDKAAAVWNE
-187 LDEKNYQLL
+187 QYQEDYQLL
-196 VRMLFSCLV
+196 IRMLFSCLV
-205 DADCL
+205 DADFL

-254 RAAFLDQCRTHG
+254 RAAFLDQCRNHG
-266 RTAKRKIYSL
+266 RTAKRRIYSL

-327 DQVLEHHSDVD
+327 NQVLEHHSDVD
-338 AKERLDEAMEYTKLM
+338 AKERADEALEYTKLM

-424 FCTATLPVFDKDILS
+424 FCTATLPVFDKNILA

-450 LEERIQEVVPYDA
+450 LKERIQEVVPYDA
-463 GRFAPFDKVRYHWDL
+463 ERFAPFDKVRYHWDPL
-478 LKLSTEELAE
+478 RLSTEELAE
-488 RLTEH
+488 RLGEH
-493 ESFLCIVNS
+493 KSFLCIVNS
-502 RNDAARLYTALQ
+502 RKDAARLHAALK
-514 AQDKSGEGLIHL
+514 AQDKSSEGLIHL

-535 QERIEEIRRR
+535 QERIEEIRHR
-545 LKAGEPVR
+545 LKDGEPVR
-553 VVSTQLVEAGVD
+553 VVSTPLVEAGVD

-627 RLTEQGAPQRA
+627 RLSEQGAPQRG
-638 EIERYYKA
+638 EIERYYQA

-654 DNKKDKEVSKLLWDE
+654 DNKKTKEKDKRVSRLLWDVD
-669 GDDRCEELRFD
+669 DDRCEGLRFE
-680 YETASENFKYIEN
+680 YETASENFRYIEN

-716 LPLTR
+716 LLLTR

-732 GLKQKDCLTLRG
+732 GLKQKDCLTLG
-744 SISVSEGGIAYLTD
+744 SSTSVSECGIAYLAD

-770 IDQTLIFMGV
+770 IDQTSTFLKV